1 MTVRRRGRES
11 YERLPRGTARRRDV
25 WVFTE
30 GELTEPQYV
39 DLVKDLQPVR
49 RNEVHIANDT
59 RRPGGQRGRGTGG
72 SGRKPKDLVEDAI
85 DLLDRLREQVRGLPD
100 ELMPVVWCIFDR
112 DQHEDVD
119 QAIARATR
127 AGVRVAFSH
136 PCFELWRLLHHQP
149 YTARASGNCEE
160 VARRLPGV
168 ASLTAQERKAV
179 TFGQIQGGFA
189 DARKRAVQ
197 LERQY
202 ASHVPFSQRD
212 PYTDVWKFV
221 EDLGVTEY

>member
-1 MTVRRRGRES
+1 M
-11 YERLPRGTARRRDV
+11 

-59 RRPGGQRGRGTGG
+59 RRSAGQRGRGTGG

-85 DLLDRLREQVRGLPD
+85 ELLDRLQAQVQGLPD
-100 ELMPVVWCIFDR
+100 ELSPVVWCIFDR
-112 DQHEDVD
+112 DQHEGVD
-119 QAIARATR
+119 QAIARAGR

-136 PCFELWRLLHHQP
+136 PCFELWRLLHQQP
-149 YTARASGNCEE
+149 HTTRASGNCDE
-160 VARRLPGV
+160 VARRLPGAV
-168 ASLTAQERKAV
+168 SLSVQARKAV
-179 TFGQIQGGFA
+179 TLNQIQGGFA
-189 DARKRAVQ
+189 DAKKRAVQ
-197 LERQY
+197 LEQEY

-212 PYTDVWKFV
+212 PYTDVWRFV